1 METKNKNKLIIYTFF
16 GFFLLVGFITYDDYG
31 ISIEEHTQLYSGIYW
46 LNYIVNFFEIDFL
59 KERVLQNLNSFTY
72 YPGLPDPKIYNY
84 YGPIFDV
91 PTAFIDVIFSI
102 QKTSLYFHYRHFLV
116 FLIFYLSSI
125 VFFHLLLKRFNN
137 FFISFFGTA
146 LYIFSPRIYGDSF
159 HNNKDIILLSFVV
172 FSIFFAFKTFE
183 KKKIKNILLFSLFAA
198 IATSTRV
205 MGLFL
210 PMSLIIFLY
219 LEKLN
224 NKSISNTKYILLAI
238 FSYFLF
244 LFIHWPY
251 LWESPISNFIEFISK
266 SKDII
271 FSYYILFNGNY
282 ILTNSLPDSFI
293 FTWIGISSP
302 ILNLVLFLFGF
313 YFIGKRLFSRFLL
326 VEQARNY
333 KCDFWRSPG
342 EMKDYY
348 IFFNFV
354 SILSIL
360 VFLNVPLVSGWRH
373 LYFLNFFMIYIAVY
387 SLKIIAIAFKKY
399 IYRLFLCLLIL
410 LAPSIYK
417 IIIFHPYQS
426 LYLNEILNSK
436 NKNNFLIDR
445 EGLTQLDSIYKIL
458 SLAGD
463 KEKINIANASFIPYY
478 RIKDALSQSNKNR
491 VNFVGTEYN
500 KADYIYDN
508 YVYEVDPK
516 YNKKYNIPPSF
527 KKVYQLKIN
536 GIKMYEIYK
545 RK

>member
-326 VEQARNY
+326 VDQTRNY
-333 KCDFWRSPG
+333 KCDFWRSSG

-348 IFFNFV
+348 I
-354 SILSIL
+354 
-360 VFLNVPLVSGWRH
+360 
-373 LYFLNFFMIYIAVY
+373 
-387 SLKIIAIAFKKY
+387 
-399 IYRLFLCLLIL
+399 
-410 LAPSIYK
+410 
-417 IIIFHPYQS
+417 
-426 LYLNEILNSK
+426 
-436 NKNNFLIDR
+436 
-445 EGLTQLDSIYKIL
+445 
-458 SLAGD
+458 
-463 KEKINIANASFIPYY
+463 
-478 RIKDALSQSNKNR
+478 
-491 VNFVGTEYN
+491 
-500 KADYIYDN
+500 
-508 YVYEVDPK
+508 
-516 YNKKYNIPPSF
+516 
-527 KKVYQLKIN
+527 
-536 GIKMYEIYK
+536 
-545 RK
+545 

>member
-91 PTAFIDVIFSI
+91 PTAFIDVIFNI
-102 QKTSLYFHYRHFLV
+102 QKTNSYFHYRHFLV

-183 KKKIKNILLFSLFAA
+183 KKKIKNVLLFSLFAA

-251 LWESPISNFIEFISK
+251 LWESPILSFIEFISK

-326 VEQARNY
+326 VDQTRNY
-333 KCDFWRSPG
+333 KCDFWRSSG

-458 SLAGD
+458 ALAGD

-545 RK
+545 KK